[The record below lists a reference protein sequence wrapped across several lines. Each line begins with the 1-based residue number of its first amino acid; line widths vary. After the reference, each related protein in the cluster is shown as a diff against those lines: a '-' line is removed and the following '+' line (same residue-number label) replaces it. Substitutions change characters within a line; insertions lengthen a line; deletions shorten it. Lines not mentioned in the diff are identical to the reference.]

1 MIKNR
6 TIKYAL
12 PLILSISIVGCGDSS
27 NTSTASSG
35 GNAAYDT
42 ATATMTA
49 SINVSDGTDEMKQ
62 LMLQQPEIRSM
73 NLCIAK
79 ELELQGW
86 TREQHNFLMEE
97 TNNTGNI
104 ALINDRKFSEAQML
118 KHFGALS
125 VAHGECM

>member
-49 SINVSDGTDEMKQ
+49 SINAGDGTEELKQ
-62 LMLQQPEIRSM
+62 LMLQQPETRSA

-79 ELELQGW
+79 QLELQGW
-86 TREQHNFLMEE
+86 TREQHDFLMDE
-97 TNNTGNI
+97 TNNTWNI
-104 ALINDRKFSEAQML
+104 ALINERKFSEAQIL
-118 KHFGALS
+118 KHFGPLFTAYGS
-125 VAHGECM
+125 CM